1 MKSEKDKLLCKM
13 QKILKPQ
20 IEAARR
26 KANGYGGLVWKDA
39 EIELQMFEWFYKFI
53 ESHKDERS
61 SKRL

>member
-1 MKSEKDKLLCKM
+1 M
-13 QKILKPQ
+13 QKMIKPA

-39 EIELQMFEWFYKFI
+39 EIELQLFEWFYKFI